1 VHRLRRGP
9 AVAIVGV
16 TACLIALCAGL
27 WAAGRSPAALGTQ
40 AHGSVSSPAGL
51 PAAATTAPA
60 TGPSSQ
66 PLPTAHTS
74 FVPVRLVIEKL
85 RVSAPIEVR
94 STDTNNVMEAPD
106 RPADVAWYRFTA
118 RPGSG
123 SNAVFAGHRDFAK
136 VGPAVFWNLGDLRS
150 GDSIDVVS
158 PQQTEIRYRV
168 GQVWS
173 YPVDAMPMSKVLAV
187 DVGDEVTLITCAG
200 RYSRSTGYD
209 HRLVVRAQR
218 VL

>member
-1 VHRLRRGP
+1 V
-9 AVAIVGV
+9 VAIVGV
-16 TACLIALCAGL
+16 TACLIALSGGL
-27 WAAGRSPAALGTQ
+27 WAAGRSPAAPGTQ
-40 AHGSVSSPAGL
+40 AHRSMSSPASV
-51 PAAATTAPA
+51 PAAAA
-60 TGPSSQ
+60 TGPPAGPWWQ
-66 PLPTAHTS
+66 PLPMAHTS

-136 VGPAVFWNLGDLRS
+136 VGPAVFWNLGDLRP

-200 RYSRSTGYD
+200 RYSRDTGYD